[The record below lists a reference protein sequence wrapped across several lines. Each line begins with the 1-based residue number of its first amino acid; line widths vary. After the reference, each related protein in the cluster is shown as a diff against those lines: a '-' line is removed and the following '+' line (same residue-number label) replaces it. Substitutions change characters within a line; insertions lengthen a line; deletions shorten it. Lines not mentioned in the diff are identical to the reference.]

1 MMTPDSTNTERA
13 IPARSDA
20 GRVRLLDPDRLL
32 SDWKVL
38 AARHHHLHA
47 PEAAKLMDVPEAAL
61 TAARIGTGATRLKAD
76 MAAILAPLPE
86 WGRVLCAGS
95 NACGVHMPLGRTD
108 IGRHGDALLL
118 TAAHMRAMID
128 HGAVQDA
135 YLFVN
140 SDENH
145 GNSRSLQFFDSA
157 GNTVLKVFIFHKT
170 RFEEAERY
178 LLTLKSPDQSRM
190 ISPEFPAAS
199 CFDAEAASIA
209 DDPDV
214 APLTGDI
221 RAMLS
226 AELSKAQPTE
236 IEQVG
241 DHTRLLWTGTP
252 ESPRFDETMFHFH
265 QADLRAHLRYAPI
278 ISMARTASGALSLNG
293 EEGRLLK
300 ISRKDNQ

>member
-1 MMTPDSTNTERA
+1 MTQPGSDNMERA
-13 IPARSDA
+13 VPARSDA
-20 GRVRLLDPDRLL
+20 GRMRLLDPDRLL
-32 SDWKVL
+32 TDWKVL

-76 MAAILAPLPE
+76 MVEILAPLAE

-95 NACGVHMPLGRTD
+95 NACGVHMPLGKTEV
-108 IGRHGDALLL
+108 RHDGDALVLS
-118 TAAHMRAMID
+118 AGHMRAMID
-128 HGAVQDA
+128 HAAIEDA

-178 LLTLKSPDQSRM
+178 LLDLKSSDQSRR
-190 ISPEFPAAS
+190 ITPKLPAAS
-199 CFDAEAASIA
+199 RFDAETASIA
-209 DDPDV
+209 DDPDES
-214 APLTGDI
+214 ALTGEV
-221 RAMLS
+221 RSVLS
-226 AELSKAQPTE
+226 AELSEAQPTE

-241 DHTRLLWTGTP
+241 DHTRLAWTGIP
-252 ESPRFDETMFHFH
+252 ENPRFDETMFHFH
-265 QADLRAHLRYAPI
+265 QANLRAHLRYAPI
-278 ISMARTASGALSLNG
+278 TSMARTASGALSLNG
-293 EEGRLLK
+293 EEGRLLR
-300 ISRKDNQ
+300 IARKEKQ